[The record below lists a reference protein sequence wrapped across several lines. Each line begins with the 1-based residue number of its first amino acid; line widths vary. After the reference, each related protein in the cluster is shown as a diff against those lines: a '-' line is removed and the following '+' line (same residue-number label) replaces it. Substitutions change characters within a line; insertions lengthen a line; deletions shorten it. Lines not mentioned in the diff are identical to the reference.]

1 MEYAKVFAQEI
12 LQGFT
17 KDSMYILMLTEPVE
31 MLSVPM
37 LIGEHEAEMIMME
50 HETRQPRRPMTHH
63 LVLSLCETFHLELKK
78 VTIDRYF
85 EGVFYATLHVSD
97 GIMVRKIDCRASDAI
112 ALALHEGLDI
122 LMNKAILNETGAPP
136 PWSDQT
142 EDDETTMPLSPN
154 VMTIDSAYESL
165 TTEELEKELHRCERE
180 EDYEK
185 AEQINKI
192 LEKRRNGPDQQNP
205 TE

>member
-17 KDSMYILMLTEPVE
+17 EDSMYILMLAEPVE

-50 HETRQPRRPMTHH
+50 HDTQQPRRPMTHH

-78 VTIDRYF
+78 VTIDRYY

-97 GIMVRKIDCRASDAI
+97 GITMRKIDCRASDAI

-122 LMNKAILNETGAPP
+122 LMNRAILNETGAKASWGDNAQGNEANMPP
-136 PWSDQT
+136 DANGT
-142 EDDETTMPLSPN
+142 N
-154 VMTIDSAYESL
+154 ARSAYESL
-165 TTEELEKELHRCERE
+165 STEELEKELHRCESE

-185 AEQINKI
+185 AELINKI
-192 LEKRRNGPDQQNP
+192 LEKRENGQ
-205 TE
+205 EE